1 MIRVADY
8 IMNRIQQEQV
18 KHVFTITGRGIL
30 YLTDALARCEGLES
44 ISVHHEQAASY
55 AAYGYAQTVND
66 LGVCMVSTGCAGTNT
81 VTGLLCAW
89 QDGVPCL
96 FISGQNMLEETS
108 YYTGIPIRTYGSQEA
123 DIVNVVK
130 PLTKYAVMITK
141 PEDIVY
147 ELDKAIYMAR
157 EGRKGPVWID
167 IPLDIQNMRIDP
179 DNLEHFYPENIIEF
193 KPRQEAIQY
202 VIESL
207 EVAKRPIILIG
218 SGVKQSGAQAKLK
231 KYIETIKVPIVF
243 APSAVDTYGA
253 GEQYSIGAVGS
264 LGGSRC
270 GNFAIQNADLIIVL
284 GHRLSSMTTGGQFEK
299 FGRDAKIVAVDID
312 KIEYTKKMVSIDRFI
327 HADVNLFLDKMMDET
342 INSCW
347 DDWCNTCLH
356 WKQVFPKC
364 EDKYKESEKVDLYN
378 LASELSRQLPKDG
391 IVVTDA
397 GFEELLI
404 PSTLEL
410 SGEQK
415 CIHPVSQGAMG
426 FSLPAAE
433 GVYFASKG
441 TVISVNG
448 DGSIMMNLQE
458 LQTISYY
465 QIPVKVIIA
474 NNNCYA
480 VIRKRQQDLFRTR
493 TIGTDESNG
502 VSCPS
507 FKKVAAAFDIP
518 YMCIEATS
526 ELSQGI
532 SKLMQTDGPVI
543 CEVMCVEQQEYL
555 HSSIAKGQDKRM
567 VRRPIEDQSPFM
579 DRELFLSEM
588 IIEPIDQ

>member
-18 KHVFTITGRGIL
+18 EHVFTITGRGIL

-55 AAYGYAQTVND
+55 AAYGYAQAKEN
-66 LGVCMVSTGCAGTNT
+66 LGVCMVSTGCAGTNAI
-81 VTGLLCAW
+81 TGLLCAW
-89 QDGVPCL
+89 QDDVPCL

-123 DIVNVVK
+123 DIISVVK
-130 PLTKYAVMITK
+130 PLTKYSVMITE
-141 PEDIVY
+141 PENIAY
-147 ELDKAIYMAR
+147 ELDKAIYMAK

-167 IPLDIQNMRIDP
+167 VPLDIQNMRVAP
-179 DNLEHFYPENIIEF
+179 ESLNRYYPKSTSVF
-193 KPRQEAIQY
+193 SPKKDDMQY
-202 VIESL
+202 VVDSL
-207 EVAKRPIILIG
+207 SKSKRPIFLIG
-218 SGVKQSGAQAKLK
+218 SGVKQSGARKIFKQFVEMNKIPVA
-231 KYIETIKVPIVF
+231 F
-243 APSAVDTYGA
+243 APSAVDVYGA
-253 GEQYSIGAVGS
+253 GEKYSIGTVGS
-264 LGGSRC
+264 LGGTRC
-270 GNFAIQNADLIIVL
+270 GNFAIQNSDLIIVL
-284 GHRLSSMTTGGQFEK
+284 GHRLSSMTTGGQFDK
-299 FGRDAKIVAVDID
+299 FGREAKIIAVDID
-312 KIEYTKKMVSIDRFI
+312 KMEYSKKMVSVDYFIQSDINCFIEKLLNEAIDI
-327 HADVNLFLDKMMDET
+327 G
-342 INSCW
+342 W
-347 DDWCNTCLH
+347 DDWCEKCLH
-356 WKQVFPKC
+356 WKRIFPKC
-364 EDKYKESEKVDLYN
+364 EDKYKTSEKVDLYN
-378 LASELSRQLPKDG
+378 LGYELSRQLPEDG

-404 PSTLEL
+404 PATLEL
-410 SGEQK
+410 KNYQR

-433 GVYFASKG
+433 GIYCASKS

-448 DGSIMMNLQE
+448 DGSVMMNLQE

-465 QIPVKVIIA
+465 RIPIKIIIT

-502 VSCPS
+502 VACPS
-507 FKKVAAAFDIP
+507 FKKIAAAFNIP
-518 YMCIEATS
+518 YICIETS
-526 ELSQGI
+526 KELSRGI
-532 SKLMQTDGPVI
+532 TELLQMSGPVI

-555 HSSIAKGQDKRM
+555 HSSITRGRNKRV